1 MRVIQVYN
9 VLALLFAIISMVF
22 IRGGSVGID
31 LYVVASVLIMLSQ
44 AMVIWLISRRKI
56 YTRQII
62 IGIEC
67 FEMLVNAATAISSGE
82 FEIIRYAVS
91 CIPPIIVILYFAF
104 SARAK
109 AVLVQPWSDH
119 SLREEQE
126 AKSRTLWD
134 PRSASFWMRLLIY
147 FFAFSILGHWM
158 EMGVQILVINGLF
171 PGTVAAPDSLTWRD
185 NMNPFFIYGIAV
197 VFCGL
202 VLYPVYLK
210 LRERFP
216 HQWQALLASFLFN
229 TLFCV
234 AAELILGFL
243 FNADYSAWDYRDQ
256 FMNFEG
262 QICLLYTLAFGVMAS
277 LISWFVYPMMENKF
291 SNLNRDVF
299 RVVFVVCCVLF
310 IMIFV
315 TYNIDLDTLMP
326 GSGLSVDV

>member
-1 MRVIQVYN
+1 MTRN
-9 VLALLFAIISMVF
+9 LLSIIIAMAF
-22 IRGGSVGID
+22 IRGGSAAID
-31 LYVVASVLIMLSQ
+31 WHAVTDVLLMLSQ

-67 FEMLVNAATAISSGE
+67 FEILVNAVSMITSGE
-82 FEIIRYAVS
+82 FEPLTFIVS
-91 CIPPIIVILYFAF
+91 STPPVIVMLYFAF
-104 SARAK
+104 SRRAK
-109 AVLVQPWSDH
+109 AVLAQPWSDH
-119 SLREEQE
+119 TLREEQE
-126 AKSRTLWD
+126 ASRKLWD
-134 PRSASFWMRLLIY
+134 PKSAAFWMRLLIY
-147 FFAFSILGHWM
+147 FFIFSIMGHWM

-171 PGTVAAPDSLTWRD
+171 PGTVASPDSLTWRD
-185 NMNPFFIYGIAV
+185 NMNLFFIYGIAV
-197 VFCGL
+197 AFCGL

-256 FMNFEG
+256 FMNFQG
-262 QICLLYTLAFGVMAS
+262 QICLLYTLAFGIMAS
-277 LISWFVYPMMENKF
+277 IITWCVYPMLENKF

-299 RVVFVVCCVLF
+299 RLVFAVSCVLF
-310 IMIFV
+310 IMIYA
-315 TYNIDLDTLMP
+315 TYNIDLDTLAP
-326 GSGLSVDV
+326 GSGLSVDLRK